1 MQWCF
6 SQVKGTLDEDLTE
19 GKKFTRN
26 PHPSIEGFLVTSEAW
41 NSTNLTGFVHVF
53 SDSFVLD

>member
-19 GKKFTRN
+19 GN
-26 PHPSIEGFLVTSEAW
+26 ILSFLGLIGA
-41 NSTNLTGFVHVF
+41 NYGLAN
-53 SDSFVLD
+53 